1 VPWRQQRAL
10 ACRIALAHAI
20 YQPPQMLGKFQV
32 IRDAKEYLCQ
42 EPERLEYCKLV
53 VEAMDA
59 LKPAVAMGIDSKT
72 DNDMIAKQLA
82 ERRLAD
88 ELRQKEKDQFEG
100 SVLRQMHIRR
110 KASELKAKARKQAE
124 ASSSGSASS
133 SSDGDGEEKDESL
146 MRKRAPGKKKTRML

>member
-1 VPWRQQRAL
+1 
-10 ACRIALAHAI
+10 
-20 YQPPQMLGKFQV
+20 MLGKFQV

-53 VEAMDA
+53 VEALDA
-59 LKPAVAMGIDSKT
+59 LKPAVAMGLDSKT

-88 ELRQKEKDQFEG
+88 ELRQKERDQFEG

-110 KASELKAKARKQAE
+110 KASELKAKARKQAV
-124 ASSSGSASS
+124 ASSSGSASG
-133 SSDGDGEEKDESL
+133 SSDGEQKDDSL
-146 MRKRAPGKKKTRML
+146 MRKLAPGKKKGRML